1 MSKKNDEYIQLPP
14 LHRDTEGIAVR
25 AMWEFTK
32 LTDEERKRV
41 HSELKAI
48 VNKENV
54 EKLEEPSDYRRIKS
68 EELKAFEETM
78 SSMIRDLVF
87 EASDIA
93 CWVFAKKY
101 VNGWTLEQMIE
112 DMPHA
117 FKFIVAIDTLF
128 EQHMNSVAEEEFK
141 N

>member
-117 FKFIVAIDTLF
+117 FRFIVAIDTLF